1 MTGNRCHRKI
11 IFYVEHFLLKQS
23 LRIIKIEASASMF
36 LAKWGSCCMFRT
48 PGSKSKKET
57 KPPLS
62 VKVCKAFVCSL
73 RKRKRKERN
82 HSHCKPI
89 VFGCFKLVFILAL
102 KLGSSMFWRS
112 FISGWLCASVWSRNQ
127 VDFCGRKP
135 NWKFSPPRHFNWL
148 TKTWCFSIG
157 SNRQTDFSIITG
169 YFGFKLRR
177 FYFK

>member
-89 VFGCFKLVFILAL
+89 IFGCFKLVFILAL
-102 KLGSSMFWRS
+102 KWAHQCFGVLS
-112 FISGWLCASVWSRNQ
+112 FPVDYALLFDQEIKLIFAGENQ
-127 VDFCGRKP
+127 IENFHPHGT
-135 NWKFSPPRHFNWL
+135 L
-148 TKTWCFSIG
+148 IG
-157 SNRQTDFSIITG
+157 SLNMMLLNRIQSTN
-169 YFGFKLRR
+169 GF
-177 FYFK
+177 